1 MRRRGRGLSGQEG
14 AQSVEWLALGLLV
27 VVLLTAFTGAVRGN
41 KSLPGRFTSALGRLL
56 EQAVPRR

>member
-1 MRRRGRGLSGQEG
+1 MAGKLRALREEAG

-27 VVLLTAFTGAVRGN
+27 VVLLAAFTGAVRGN
-41 KSLPGRFTSALGRLL
+41 KSLPSRFTGAVGRLL